1 MIRLAAILWLA
12 LVSAVMA
19 LDPSEML
26 DDPTL
31 EAKAREIDHA
41 LRCVVCQSESVAAS
55 NATWAVEARQVIREQ
70 VAAGKTSNE
79 VVDFFVERYGEFVL
93 MTPRT
98 TGSNWL
104 LWAAGPLML
113 LIAMGIGLMY
123 LRGRSVASAPTEAG
137 LSADEARRLREI
149 MDE

>member
-1 MIRLAAILWLA
+1 MMRLATMLWFVLA
-12 LVSAVMA
+12 SAAMA

-26 DDPTL
+26 EDPAL
-31 EAKAREIDHA
+31 EAKARELDHA
-41 LRCVVCQSESVAAS
+41 LRCVVCQSESVASS

-70 VAAGKTSNE
+70 VAAGKCNAE

-93 MTPRT
+93 MSPRT
-98 TGSNWL
+98 SGSNWL

-113 LIAMGIGLMY
+113 LIAMGIGMAY
-123 LRGRSVASAPTEAG
+123 LRGRSAAPASTEAG

>member
-12 LVSAVMA
+12 LASAVMA

-31 EAKAREIDHA
+31 EAQAREIDHA

-123 LRGRSVASAPTEAG
+123 LRGRSIAPAPTEAG